1 MKDEIKN
8 IISGS
13 RLVLCLHCVH
23 WGGHVRAESLAEYPL
38 RSPDEEWRDGV
49 CDKLKRELEIG
60 IDAGWEGGSVGY
72 IRTTA
77 SFGCAFGE
85 LSPENAD
92 AHGLRGSVTN
102 SNTKNDE

>member
-1 MKDEIKN
+1 MPNDKSPPKQENVAQQETGGDCV
-8 IISGS
+8 S

-49 CDKLKRELEIG
+49 CDKLKRELEID
-60 IDAGWEGGSVGY
+60 INAGWEGGSVGY

-85 LSPENAD
+85 ISLDNNPK
-92 AHGLRGSVTN
+92 TQC
-102 SNTKNDE
+102 K

>member
-1 MKDEIKN
+1 MNPESNNDAPAGCMK
-8 IISGS
+8 

-23 WGGHVRAESLAEYPL
+23 WGGKVSAESLAEYPL

-49 CDKLKRELEIG
+49 CEKLKRELD
-60 IDAGWEGGSVGY
+60 IDINAGWEGGSVGY

-85 LSPENAD
+85 IYSENAK
-92 AHGLRGSVTN
+92 AHAPATN
-102 SNTKNDE
+102 EH